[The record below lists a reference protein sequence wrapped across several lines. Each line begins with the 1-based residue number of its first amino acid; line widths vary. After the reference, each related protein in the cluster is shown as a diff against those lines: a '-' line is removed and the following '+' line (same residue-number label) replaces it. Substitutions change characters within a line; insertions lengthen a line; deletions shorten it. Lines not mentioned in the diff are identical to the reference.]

1 MHLLLQPLF
10 TAQKSS
16 SLWNH
21 SRDLWVAEPNFAPKL
36 NKEKLWRLADEFEDQ
51 WSQSRS
57 KWALDPCHKKSDAV
71 WDLLYHEATK
81 QVKDAHLH
89 TTSLPWS
96 TIFHL
101 LLIISQDHKLW
112 ACRLQAVVAL
122 TGCLVF
128 ELPWHPKSCSCSTF
142 FPSFWEFDGWV
153 LCLDGSCDVCVCERE
168 REREYVCVRV
178 FFLMKF
184 CQQVKSKTK
193 ILEKKWFI
201 NSSGH

>member
-36 NKEKLWRLADEFEDQ
+36 NKEKLSRLADELEDQ

-57 KWALDPCHKKSDAV
+57 KWALDPCHKKSEAV
-71 WDLLYHEATK
+71 WDLLYDEATK

-89 TTSLPWS
+89 TTSLLWS

-112 ACRLQAVVAL
+112 ACCFQAVVAL
-122 TGCLVF
+122 TCCLVF
-128 ELPWHPKSCSCSTF
+128 GLPWHPKSCSCSTLF
-142 FPSFWEFDGWV
+142 LSVKDPSFWEFDGWV
-153 LCLDGSCDVCVCERE
+153 LCLDGSWERE
-168 REREYVCVRV
+168 RVCVWERV

-184 CQQVKSKTK
+184 C
-193 ILEKKWFI
+193 
-201 NSSGH
+201 

>member
-36 NKEKLWRLADEFEDQ
+36 NKEKHWRLADELEDQ

-57 KWALDPCHKKSDAV
+57 KWALDPCHKKSEAV
-71 WDLLYHEATK
+71 WDLLYHEASK

-89 TTSLPWS
+89 TTSLLWS

-101 LLIISQDHKLW
+101 LLISSHRITNCELVVSRLW
-112 ACRLQAVVAL
+112 LLWLAVSSL
-122 TGCLVF
+122 GSLGTQSLVPAV
-128 ELPWHPKSCSCSTF
+128 LCSCQLRIL
-142 FPSFWEFDGWV
+142 PSGN
-153 LCLDGSCDVCVCERE
+153 LMDGSCDVCVRKS
-168 REREYVCVRV
+168 
-178 FFLMKF
+178 FFLDE
-184 CQQVKSKTK
+184 
-193 ILEKKWFI
+193 ILSTSEIK
-201 NSSGH
+201 N